1 MKSLLVVLTA
11 FSLPALAHQSHVAHT
26 HPHGLTMLP
35 EIAVVIGLLVALAAG
50 LLLYWKFVGTPRT
63 RRR

>member
-1 MKSLLVVLTA
+1 MKSLLVVLTV

-26 HPHGLTMLP
+26 HPHGLSMLP
-35 EIAVVIGLLVALAAG
+35 GIGAVVGLLLALAAG
-50 LLLYWKFVGTPRT
+50 LLLYSKFVRKPRT